1 MSAVLLMLLN
11 PYQIMLYHRLLR
23 CVVQRPVVFGMVIPD
38 DRMARL
44 FHFSQIVRLP
54 LLRHFAQCLMIWIV
68 LSPHSVVGM
77 TPLQPLIDAAKA
89 GETLLLP
96 PGRYGGPVLI
106 DKPLTI
112 DGAGQVTIDGGG
124 VGTVITIDTDGA
136 RLSNLHITGSG
147 DRHNELDA
155 GILVSGKFNVIKDN
169 RLDDVLFGIA
179 LHQSEYGI
187 VRRNTIQSKD
197 RELAQRGDGLRIWY
211 SVGNKVTQ
219 NRILNARDVIILDSR
234 ENYLADNQVQGG
246 RYSLHVVNSQGTQIK
261 GNRFIENEAG
271 IFALKAN
278 GLVIQQNLVAEIRDV
293 TGVGIGLKESSSAR
307 IEDNRIF
314 NVKIGIAL
322 DLSPED
328 HDLPNYVRFNLIAH
342 NTVGIQ
348 FLSDRGGNHLS
359 GNRFVNNYLPVA
371 VRNGGGAMKNRWG
384 GNYWSDYA
392 GFDQDQNGSGDT
404 PYELYAY
411 ADQLWLDFP
420 GTQFFVASPT
430 FSLLDFLERL
440 APFTDPRLMVRD
452 NDPRFTGDDAELD
465 FTQKNPPAT
474 CTLC

>member
-1 MSAVLLMLLN
+1 M
-11 PYQIMLYHRLLR
+11 
-23 CVVQRPVVFGMVIPD
+23 
-38 DRMARL
+38 
-44 FHFSQIVRLP
+44 
-54 LLRHFAQCLMIWIV
+54 LRHFAQCLMIWIV
-68 LSPHSVVGM
+68 LSPHSAVGM
-77 TPLQPLIDAAKA
+77 TPLQPLIDAAEA
-89 GETLLLP
+89 GTTLQLP
-96 PGRYGGPVLI
+96 PGRYSGPVLI

-124 VGTVITIDTDGA
+124 VGTVITLDTDGA

-179 LHQSEYGI
+179 LHQSEYAI
-187 VRRNTIQSKD
+187 VKRNHIRSKN
-197 RELAQRGDGLRIWY
+197 RSLAQRGDGIRIWY

-246 RYSLHVVNSQGTQIK
+246 RYSLHVVNSQGTQIIA
-261 GNRFIENEAG
+261 NRFIDNEAG

-278 GLVIQQNLVAEIRDV
+278 GLVIRQNLVAEIRDV
-293 TGVGIGLKESSSAR
+293 TGVGIGLKESSSAL
-307 IEDNRIF
+307 IEENKIL
-314 NVKIGIAL
+314 NVMVGIAL
-322 DLSPED
+322 DLSPEE
-328 HDLPNYVRFNLIAH
+328 HDLPNYVRSNLMAH

-392 GFDQDQNGSGDT
+392 GFDQDGDGAGDT

-420 GTQFFVASPT
+420 ATQFFVASPT

-440 APFTDPRLMVRD
+440 APFSEPRLMVRD
-452 NDPRFTGDDAELD
+452 DDPRFSSDEAELRV
-465 FTQKNPPAT
+465 TRKQPPT
-474 CTLC
+474 SCSLC

>member
-1 MSAVLLMLLN
+1 M
-11 PYQIMLYHRLLR
+11 
-23 CVVQRPVVFGMVIPD
+23 
-38 DRMARL
+38 
-44 FHFSQIVRLP
+44 RLP
-54 LLRHFAQCLMIWIV
+54 LLRHFAQYLMLWYLITPV
-68 LSPHSVVGM
+68 SVAADI
-77 TPLQPLIDAAKA
+77 PLQPLIDAAKA
-89 GETLLLP
+89 GSTLQLP
-96 PGRYGGPVLI
+96 AGRYSGPVFI

-112 DGAGQVTIDGGG
+112 DGAGRVTIDGGG
-124 VGTVITIDTDGA
+124 VGTVITVDTDGA

-187 VRRNTIQSKD
+187 VRRNSIRSKV
-197 RELAQRGDGLRIWY
+197 RELAQRGDGIRIWY
-211 SVGNKVTQ
+211 SVGNKVIQ
-219 NRILNARDVIILDSR
+219 NRIQDARDVIVLDSR
-234 ENYLADNQVQGG
+234 ENQLTKNQVEGG
-246 RYSLHVVNSQGTQIK
+246 RYSLHVVNSQGTRII

-278 GLVIQQNLVAEIRDV
+278 NLVIKDNLVAEIRDV
-293 TGVGIGLKESSSAR
+293 TGVGIGLKESSSAL
-307 IEDNRIF
+307 IENNRIL
-314 NVKIGIAL
+314 NVMVGIAL

-328 HDLPNYVRFNLIAH
+328 HELPNTVRSNFLAY

-359 GNRFVNNYLPVA
+359 SNRFHNNYLPVA
-371 VRNGGGAMKNRWG
+371 VRNGGGAMKNQWG

-392 GFDQDQNGSGDT
+392 GFDQNGDGAGDT
-404 PYELYAY
+404 PYESYAY

-420 GTQFFVASPT
+420 STQFFIASPS

-440 APFTDPRLMVRD
+440 APFSEPRLMVRD
-452 NDPRFTGDDAELD
+452 GNPRFSDEQLELSISQEKQD
-465 FTQKNPPAT
+465 ST
-474 CTLC
+474 CSFC